1 MNRETLLKL
10 IESDDL
16 GLLNIDYEIQS
27 GCGARERIRAVSLR
41 SAKAQATKKGYG
53 VRFPV
58 WIRNSKTGKL
68 VAKKESKSNSLW
80 T

>member
-1 MNRETLLKL
+1 LNKETLLKL
-10 IESDDL
+10 IESDDQ
-16 GLLNIDYEIQS
+16 GLLNIDYEIHS
-27 GCGARERIRAVSLR
+27 ACGAREKIKAISLR

-58 WIRNSKTGKL
+58 FIRNLNTGKL